1 MEHILL
7 VTTTNPVIAIWTP
20 ADQVENKIKENWRVA
35 TEEEIE
41 RWYLLNNDIY

>member
-20 ADQVENKIKENWRVA
+20 MDQVENKLKENWRIA

-41 RWYLLNNDIY
+41 RWNNTNS